1 MLTIWKIAY
10 RDLSRN
16 RRRSILTLV
25 AVALG
30 LGLLVLMAGIVAGE
44 LGGIME
50 NSIRLQTGHL
60 QIRAESY
67 EEEKQSLKWEHLL
80 ENPQGLAD
88 QIKTVAGVRSA
99 APVLWASGMLGT
111 REDNVG
117 VRIFGIDTQAETSL
131 PIIEGLTAGETL
143 SPDDRGGLLIGETLA
158 DSLGLSPGDTV
169 NLLVSTADEKP
180 EEAIFTIRGLYSTGV
195 PAYDEA
201 TIFLPLDKAQSFTR
215 TEDHASAIIL
225 LLDDQDYAATLAP
238 ALEAPQL
245 QVLTWQEMNQVL
257 LDAAQMSTGFMSMLN
272 LVVLAVVAV
281 IIANTLLMAVFERFR
296 EMGILASLG
305 MKGRQ
310 ILAMFMLEAL
320 TLGVVGILLGVLVG
334 SIGVGYFAKYG
345 LAIGE
350 TANVGSATMPLST
363 VIYAEFPTQEMI
375 SLSLMSLFI
384 TLLAA
389 LYPAWLASRLE
400 PIEALRAQ

>member
-44 LGGIME
+44 LGGIMK

-80 ENPQGLAD
+80 ENPQSLVD
-88 QIKTVAGVRSA
+88 QIKTVEGVRSA
-99 APVLWASGMLGT
+99 APVLWTSGMLGT

-117 VRIFGIDTQAETSL
+117 VRVFGIDTQAETSL

-143 SPDDRGGLLIGETLA
+143 RPDDREGLLIGETLA
-158 DSLGLSPGDTV
+158 DSLGLSPGDAV
-169 NLLVSTADEKP
+169 SLLVSTGDEKP

-215 TEDHASAIIL
+215 TENHASAILI

-238 ALEAPQL
+238 ALAAPQL

-257 LDAAQMSTGFMSMLN
+257 LDAAQVSTGFMSMLN

-310 ILAMFMLEAL
+310 VLAMFMLEAL
-320 TLGVVGILLGVLVG
+320 ALGVVGILLGVLLG
-334 SIGVGYFAKYG
+334 SIGVGYFAKFG

-363 VIYAEFPTQEMI
+363 VIYAEYPTQEMI

>member
-1 MLTIWKIAY
+1 
-10 RDLSRN
+10 
-16 RRRSILTLV
+16 
-25 AVALG
+25 
-30 LGLLVLMAGIVAGE
+30 
-44 LGGIME
+44 
-50 NSIRLQTGHL
+50 
-60 QIRAESY
+60 
-67 EEEKQSLKWEHLL
+67 
-80 ENPQGLAD
+80 
-88 QIKTVAGVRSA
+88 
-99 APVLWASGMLGT
+99 
-111 REDNVG
+111 
-117 VRIFGIDTQAETSL
+117 
-131 PIIEGLTAGETL
+131 
-143 SPDDRGGLLIGETLA
+143 
-158 DSLGLSPGDTV
+158 
-169 NLLVSTADEKP
+169 
-180 EEAIFTIRGLYSTGV
+180 V

-201 TIFLPLDKAQSFTR
+201 TLFLPLDKAQSFTR